1 MEGWKFG
8 GGLRGGGGV
17 GWETKDLTNH
27 SLPAFVVVCF
37 LFFIL
42 NLFVVEEI
50 SLLALSPRF

>member
-1 MEGWKFG
+1 MGCVGGW
-8 GGLRGGGGV
+8 GGV
-17 GWETKDLTNH
+17 GGTKDLTNH

-42 NLFVVEEI
+42 NLFVVVEI